1 MAFERKNR
9 IKNWKRAKRRRRNC
23 KRGATRLEYVLMK
36 LVPTIFLLAFIS
48 VGQILVACN
57 AGENQHDATQSS
69 KANQS
74 VNARVFNENANS
86 VKDTVEELELTI
98 KLPSHP
104 EEVLWREQKSDA
116 QSNAANAQ
124 TGKKLTAIL
133 KFSAE
138 DAAKIVAQAETYQP
152 PTFAQIETE
161 IWFPAELK
169 AQSELSGDET
179 LKGNA
184 YAANDFL
191 QPPYDAGKLT
201 RLEDSNYFILEL
213 SGK

>member
-1 MAFERKNR
+1 
-9 IKNWKRAKRRRRNC
+9 
-23 KRGATRLEYVLMK
+23 MK
-36 LVPTIFLLAFIS
+36 LAPTIFLFAFIF
-48 VGQILVACN
+48 VGQIFVACN
-57 AGENQHDATQSS
+57 AGGNQHDAAQGSES
-69 KANQS
+69 NQI
-74 VNARVFNENANS
+74 VNSQPSNENVNS

-98 KLPSHP
+98 KLPAHP
-104 EEVLWREQKSDA
+104 EEVLWREDKIAA
-116 QSNAANAQ
+116 QSGAAANAKA
-124 TGKKLTAIL
+124 GKKMTAIL
-133 KFSAE
+133 KFTAE

-152 PTFAQIETE
+152 PTRAQIETE

-179 LKGNA
+179 LKGNS